1 MDMVLSQ
8 AERARVVV
16 KWYAQKHN
24 LPMSKVG
31 ELLGYTSASA
41 FSQVINGD
49 KRVPESLPERLAALD
64 PAINP
69 EFVRGGSNDMLLD
82 DTGQARAQ
90 AQPTR
95 QPAEGFFIP
104 AGLAGMFADLSATV
118 RSQQETIALLVKAAV
133 GAEPQKDML

>member
-69 EFVRGGSNDMLLD
+69 EFVRGGSNDMLLGD
-82 DTGQARAQ
+82 GEESRPQ
-90 AQPTR
+90 
-95 QPAEGFFIP
+95 QPARQMPEGFFIP

-133 GAEPQKDML
+133 GAEPQKDAL

>member
-16 KWYAQKHN
+16 KWYAQKSG
-24 LPMSKVG
+24 LTMSKVG

-69 EFVRGGSNDMLLD
+69 EFIRGGSNDMLLGD
-82 DTGQARAQ
+82 GEESRPQ
-90 AQPTR
+90 QPAR

-104 AGLAGMFADLSATV
+104 AGLAGMFSDLSATV

-133 GAEPQKDML
+133 GAEPQKDAL